1 MNVSRPTLTRIYAK
15 ARKTVAEAFVEGK
28 SLVIEGGSVDFGEN
42 GIVVATVTWLWMAV
56 TDNIILAETAE
67 TGAGV
72 MNSNQ

>member
-1 MNVSRPTLTRIYAK
+1 VWTL
-15 ARKTVAEAFVEGK
+15 V
-28 SLVIEGGSVDFGEN
+28 EN